1 MGTRRKSAAPR
12 GRARRRRSPLAAGAL
27 VVMVTA
33 PSADKAA
40 EIARALVE
48 ERLAACGNVVPQL
61 RSIYRWEGAVQDEA
75 EALLL
80 LKTTRDRLEA
90 LRARVLSLHPY
101 QVPEVVALPVEAGHA
116 AYLEWIVASTR

>member
-1 MGTRRKSAAPR
+1 VGTRRKSAAPR
-12 GRARRRRSPLAAGAL
+12 GRAPRRRSPLAAGAL

-80 LKTTRDRLEA
+80 LKTTRDRFEA

-101 QVPEVVALPVEAGHA
+101 QVPEVIALPVEAGHA
-116 AYLEWIVASTR
+116 AYLAWIVAGTR